1 MGVATQDLCH
11 LSIKQKKK
19 KRGKLKARVR
29 ILRFYSQSTG
39 VCSVVVDLPTA
50 QGCCSRACCSC
61 SPPST
66 AGGRESGLMTTDMQA
81 TPTRELA
88 QATLVGGRDPSLPS
102 ARGRAT

>member
-1 MGVATQDLCH
+1 MQGQSKQAILFTVYNIKN
-11 LSIKQKKK
+11 LSGYEYLIYVEDE
-19 KRGKLKARVR
+19 AH
-29 ILRFYSQSTG
+29 ST
-39 VCSVVVDLPTA
+39 
-50 QGCCSRACCSC
+50 ACCPC
-61 SPPST
+61 ST